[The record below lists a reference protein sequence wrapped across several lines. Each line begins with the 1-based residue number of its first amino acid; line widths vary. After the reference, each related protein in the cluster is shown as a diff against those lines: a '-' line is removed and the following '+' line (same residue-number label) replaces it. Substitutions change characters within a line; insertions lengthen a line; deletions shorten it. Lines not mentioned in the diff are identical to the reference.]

1 MCNGFVQTVSLNG
14 DNKDE
19 ALGLFPVAVLSTKT
33 VKQETN
39 QRCCG
44 KCSYFLPPN
53 VSELWIGCLFLTSWV
68 TAAFTP
74 SIYKYCISQKRR
86 PFLIQSRLWWTTS
99 RWIFCQFLHSTLSPA
114 EFANEDVWITD
125 SIIYLFESVLFVGF
139 NRLLVLY
146 IGVYF
151 N

>member
-1 MCNGFVQTVSLNG
+1 M
-14 DNKDE
+14 E
-19 ALGLFPVAVLSTKT
+19 T
-33 VKQETN
+33 VKTKLLVSFLSSCQPRRWIRKQTN
-39 QRCCG
+39 TAVE
-44 KCSYFLPPN
+44 SALNFLPPTFR
-53 VSELWIGCLFLTSWV
+53 SFELDFLRFSVCFSRLGLSPLLVHQFTI
-68 TAAFTP
+68 TACG
-74 SIYKYCISQKRR
+74 KQLKRR

-114 EFANEDVWITD
+114 ELANEDVWITD